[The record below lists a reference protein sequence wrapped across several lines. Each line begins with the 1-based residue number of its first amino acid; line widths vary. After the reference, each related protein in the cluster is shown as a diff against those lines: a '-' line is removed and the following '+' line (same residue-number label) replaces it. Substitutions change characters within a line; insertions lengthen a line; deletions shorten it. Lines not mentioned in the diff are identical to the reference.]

1 MNRMT
6 EEREEYIYIVQLFS
20 DKDHTREIKKEEMSL
35 HDEDSIKRD
44 KKEKKRRRL
53 HKDR

>member
-35 HDEDSIKRD
+35 HDEDRHKERQKR
-44 KKEKKRRRL
+44 KEATKVA
-53 HKDR
+53 